1 MKGRLIQMN
10 NKKNAKVI
18 DIIIIIA
25 LVIVWAIIVKNYI
38 EKSRHIGEK
47 INKTPET
54 SSQIEQNK
62 PLVNE
67 PEEENTVEEK
77 YVQRLNNGAKLN
89 DSKKLNENKKFEELE
104 LSDIQ
109 LSYNNGVT
117 DLLFNVTNNSDKE
130 FKMQKV
136 NVILKDEQGN
146 KVNEIPGIIE
156 DIKPGETK
164 QFHTAVSADYT
175 NAYDFEIVKR

>member
-1 MKGRLIQMN
+1 MN
-10 NKKNAKVI
+10 IKKDVRVI
-18 DIIIIIA
+18 DIIVIIA
-25 LVIVWAIIVKNYI
+25 LIIIGVVIVKNYI
-38 EKSRHIGEK
+38 NNSKHMRERQHRP
-47 INKTPET
+47 PET
-54 SSQIEQNK
+54 SSRVEENK
-62 PLVNE
+62 TEINK

-136 NVILKDEQGN
+136 NVILKDEQEN

-175 NAYDFEIVKR
+175 NAYDFEITKR